1 MKLSKNEKGLEKPK
15 VFQKTKEIKIGNV
28 KIGSNNPIAIQ
39 SMTNTLTKQADKTI
53 EQIHKLEEEGCE
65 IIRVA
70 IPDGESVNALKQIK
84 QNMSIPLVADIH
96 FDYRLAIEAAKYV
109 DKLRINPG
117 NIGDAKKIKQV
128 VKAAKENQIPIRIGV
143 NLGSLEKD
151 IEKNYGL
158 TSKALVESAL
168 KNIKLL
174 EDNDFYDIVVSLKAS
189 DVSKTIKAYQMISK
203 LTNYPLHLGI
213 TESGSLFTG
222 TIKSSIGIG
231 SLLSQGIGD
240 TVRVS
245 LSADPIEEV
254 KVAKQILQSLNLR
267 RFGVEVTACP
277 TCARANFDVAKMA
290 LEIEGATKNLKTPIK
305 IAVMGCA
312 VNGPGE
318 AKEANLG
325 IVGGKESCLF
335 YKNGEIVE
343 KIKDTEIV
351 DKIINEVKNLQK

>member
-1 MKLSKNEKGLEKPK
+1 MN
-15 VFQKTKEIKIGNV
+15 TKEIKIGNV

-39 SMTNTLTKQADKTI
+39 SMTNTLTKEVDKTI
-53 EQIHKLEEEGCE
+53 EQIHKLEEAGCE
-65 IIRVA
+65 IVRVS
-70 IPDGESVNALKQIK
+70 IPDQESANALKKIK
-84 QNMSIPLVADIH
+84 ENISIPLVADIH

-117 NIGDAKKIKQV
+117 NIGDEEKIKEV
-128 VKAAKENQIPIRIGV
+128 VKAAKEHEIPIRVGV

-151 IEKNYGL
+151 IEKNFGL

-189 DVSKTIKAYQMISK
+189 DVAKTIKAYQMISK

-240 TVRVS
+240 TIRVS

-277 TCARANFDVAKMA
+277 TCARANFDVAKTA
-290 LEIEGATKNLKTPIK
+290 LEIEEATKNLKTPIK

-318 AKEANLG
+318 AKESDLG
-325 IVGGKESCLF
+325 IVGGKDECLL
-335 YKNGEIVE
+335 YKKGEI
-343 KIKDTEIV
+343 I
-351 DKIINEVKNLQK
+351 DKIDKNKIIERILYAIQKI